1 MQIKTLFVKAL
12 YLDIDT
18 DKYSIATIILP
29 PIFNPPYLAL
39 NLTENNIQY
48 HFLILLA
55 ISFPTI
61 SDFTFESMKNRWG
74 LSNLK
79 I

>member
-39 NLTENNIQY
+39 NLTENNNQD
-48 HFLILLA
+48 HFLTLLA
-55 ISFPTI
+55 ISCPMVP
-61 SDFTFESMKNRWG
+61 DFALIDEK
-74 LSNLK
+74 
-79 I
+79 

>member
-55 ISFPTI
+55 ISFPMI
-61 SDFTFESMKNRWG
+61 PDFAWNDEK
-74 LSNLK
+74 
-79 I
+79 